1 MKVSRREM
9 LRVGLGGLGVI
20 SLGGTVPAFVS
31 KMAFANEVAGSNVSN
46 DNILVV
52 VQLSGGNDGLNTV
65 IPRGNDAYMK
75 ARPQIGVK
83 DRLLTLS
90 DGLTLNPGMTPFKEV
105 FDDGKLAVINGCGY
119 PQPNRSH
126 FRSMEIWHTAQPS
139 KYEPSGWLGHY
150 VDHVLRGTE
159 GLLKAVNI
167 GPELPQALIADEEV
181 VPSIQSIDDFRIRT
195 DPNTSFDAKMEEQI
209 IRQLNAEK
217 TSSPAV
223 QYLSRQATDAIIEA
237 DEVRKVVAGYKPD
250 ADYPGGLGQNLK
262 LIAQLISGQLGT
274 KLFYCQTG
282 GFDTHA
288 NQLGQHERLL
298 NNVAASIQAF
308 YNDMK
313 KKGYGEKVTVMC
325 FSEFGRR
332 VAQNSSGG
340 TDHGAAGPMFVAGG
354 KVKGGLYGAYPSLTD
369 LDDGD
374 LKYTTDFRAV
384 YATLLDKWLNGDS
397 DAVLKSRYDHLAFL
411 GPVDKSRQR
420 FGPTG
425 APKTNGKGDGDTLM
439 MMQG

>member
-1 MKVSRREM
+1 M
-9 LRVGLGGLGVI
+9 LRVGLGGLGVV
-20 SLGGTVPAFVS
+20 SLGGTMPAFMS
-31 KMAFANEVAGSNVSN
+31 KFAMAESVAGSHVSD

-65 IPRGNDAYMK
+65 IPTSQKDAYLK

-83 DRLLTLS
+83 DRLHAL
-90 DGLTLNPGMTPFKEV
+90 DDDVALNPGMTPFKEL

-126 FRSMEIWHTAQPS
+126 FRSMEIWHTANPS
-139 KYEPSGWLGHY
+139 TYEPTGWLGHY

-167 GPELPQALIADEEV
+167 GPELPQALVADHEV

-195 DPNTSFDAKMEEQI
+195 DPNTPYDAKLEEEI
-209 IRQLNAEK
+209 IRKLNQEK
-217 TSSPAV
+217 QESPAM
-223 QYLSRQATDAIIEA
+223 QNLSRQATNAIIEA
-237 DEVRKVVAGYKPD
+237 DEIRRVVASYKPD
-250 ADYPGGLGQNLK
+250 AEYPGGLGQNLR
-262 LIAQLISGQLGT
+262 LIAQLITGNFGT

-298 NNVAASIQAF
+298 NNVAAGIKAF
-308 YNDMK
+308 HADLT
-313 KKGYGEKVTVMC
+313 KKGYGEKVCVMC

-332 VAQNSSGG
+332 VAQNNSAG
-340 TDHGAAGPMFVAGG
+340 TDHGAAGPMFVVGG
-354 KVKGGLYGAYPSLTD
+354 KVKGGVYGSYPSLSD

-374 LKYTTDFRAV
+374 LKYTTDFRRV
-384 YATLLDKWLNGDS
+384 YATLLGQWLNA
-397 DAVLKSRYDHLAFL
+397 DATSILKNTFEPIAFL
-411 GPVDKSRQR
+411 
-420 FGPTG
+420 
-425 APKTNGKGDGDTLM
+425 
-439 MMQG
+439 

>member
-1 MKVSRREM
+1 MRVSRREV

-20 SLGGTVPAFVS
+20 TLGGTMPAFLS
-31 KMAFANEVAGSNVSN
+31 KFAYADAVANSKVAN

-52 VQLSGGNDGLNTV
+52 IQLSGGNDGLNTV
-65 IPRGNDAYMK
+65 IPTNQRDAYLK
-75 ARPQIGVK
+75 ARPTIGVK
-83 DRLLTLS
+83 DRLHKLDDALS
-90 DGLTLNPGMTPFKEV
+90 LNPGLTPFKEL

-126 FRSMEIWHTAQPS
+126 FRSMEIWQTANPT
-139 KYEPSGWLGHY
+139 KYEPTGWLGHY

-167 GPELPQALIADEEV
+167 GPELPQALVADHEV

-195 DPNTSFDAKMEEQI
+195 DPNTSFDAKLEEEI
-209 IRQLNAEK
+209 IRKLNAAKEE
-217 TSSPAV
+217 SPAM
-223 QYLSRQATDAIIEA
+223 QYLSRQATNAIIEA
-237 DEVRKVVAGYKPD
+237 DEIRKVTAGYKPD

-262 LIAQLISGQLGT
+262 LIAQLISGNFGT

-282 GFDTHA
+282 GVRAPPNHPRP
-288 NQLGQHERLL
+288 HERLL

-308 YNDMK
+308 YKDMA
-313 KKGYGEKVTVMC
+313 KKGYGAKVTVMC

-332 VAQNSSGG
+332 LAQNNSAG
-340 TDHGAAGPMFVAGG
+340 TDHGAAAPMFVIGG
-354 KVKGGLYGAYPSLTD
+354 QVKGGLYGSYPSLTD

-384 YATLLDKWLNGDS
+384 YATLLDKWLSADS
-397 DAVLKSRYDHLAFL
+397 DTVMKNRFDHLAFL
-411 GPVDKSRQR
+411 GPVDKDR
-420 FGPTG
+420 
-425 APKTNGKGDGDTLM
+425 
-439 MMQG
+439 

>member
-1 MKVSRREM
+1 M

-20 SLGGTVPAFVS
+20 SLGGTMPAFVS
-31 KMAFANEVAGSNVSN
+31 KFAFGGEGPTSSPVSN

-52 VQLSGGNDGLNTV
+52 VQLSGGNDGY
-65 IPRGNDAYMK
+65 AK
-75 ARPQIGVK
+75 ARPSIGIK
-83 DRLLTLS
+83 DRLHKLS
-90 DGLTLNPGMTPFKEV
+90 DELALNPGMQPFKEL

-119 PQPNRSH
+119 PNPNRSH
-126 FRSMEIWHTAQPS
+126 FKSMEIWHTANPS
-139 KYEPSGWLGHY
+139 KYEATGWLGHY

-167 GPELPQALIADEEV
+167 GPELPQALVADHEV

-195 DPNTSFDAKMEEQI
+195 DPSSVFDAKLEEQI
-209 IRQLNAEK
+209 IREINAVKE
-217 TSSPAV
+217 SSPAM
-223 QYLSRQATDAIIEA
+223 QYLSRQATNAIIEA
-237 DEVRKVVAGYKPD
+237 DEIRKMTGGYKPD
-250 ADYPGGLGQNLK
+250 ADYPGGLGQNLR
-262 LIAQLISGQLGT
+262 LIAQLISGELGT

-288 NQLGQHERLL
+288 NQAGQHERLL
-298 NNVAASIQAF
+298 NGVAASIKAF
-308 YNDMK
+308 YQDMAA
-313 KKGYGEKVTVMC
+313 KGYGGKVTVMC

-340 TDHGAAGPMFVAGG
+340 TDHGAAGPMFVVGE
-354 KVKGGLYGAYPSLTD
+354 KVKGGIYGAYPSLTN

-384 YATLLDKWLNGDS
+384 YATLLDKWLCADS

-411 GPVDKSRQR
+411 GAVDPSRQR
-420 FGPTG
+420 HGPTG
-425 APKTNGKGDGDTLM
+425 APAKGGNGESETM